1 MNPAIGLNAGDDD
14 IRRSELERQ
23 SIMADSAADMIVTD
37 PFQLFAEWMS
47 EAARSEIDDASAMSL
62 ATVGEGG
69 MPSVRIVLLKGV
81 DRRGFVFYTN
91 LNSRKG
97 RQLRANPKA
106 ALCFHWKSV
115 ARQVRIEG
123 SVELIS
129 DAEADTYY
137 ASRPRGSRIGAWA
150 SMQSEPLESRE
161 VLERQVAETDA
172 RFPGETVPRPPF
184 WSGFRVVPE
193 RIEFWRDGAYRL
205 HDRIEYL
212 RDGDGWSH
220 RRLYP

>member
-1 MNPAIGLNAGDDD
+1 
-14 IRRSELERQ
+14 
-23 SIMADSAADMIVTD
+23 
-37 PFQLFAEWMS
+37 
-47 EAARSEIDDASAMSL
+47 AMSL

-161 VLERQVAETDA
+161 VLERQVAE
-172 RFPGETVPRPPF
+172 
-184 WSGFRVVPE
+184 
-193 RIEFWRDGAYRL
+193 
-205 HDRIEYL
+205 
-212 RDGDGWSH
+212 
-220 RRLYP
+220 